1 MEGCV
6 ESKGF
11 TRLCKSYKRPWG
23 GGLGRPE
30 EDLRLLP
37 GAGDELQGA
46 GNSWGPS
53 ALVLECDWFQKVLEG
68 GVEKG

>member
-1 MEGCV
+1 MEGCM

-11 TRLCKSYKRPWG
+11 TRLCKSYERPWG
-23 GGLGRPE
+23 GGLGWPE

-37 GAGDELQGA
+37 GGGDELQGA

-53 ALVLECDWFQKVLEG
+53 ALV
-68 GVEKG
+68 